1 MEQAAWTQ
9 LLADLNRYIETHY
22 EGTLPPLCSS
32 AIADSAAIPVKSCAP
47 CRAPALSEEDGFDGF
62 IDARDIPGK
71 QEQPLQRADANI
83 AEILESFE
91 NMETFSEALLRI
103 IKEKDLIEADVY
115 HRVFMDRKLF
125 NKIRNDRAYQ
135 PSKRTAILLAVAL
148 RLSVA
153 ETQEFLEK
161 AGFSLTHTS
170 KTDIIIEFFM
180 MRGNYNVMEI
190 NAALYEHHL
199 APLNK

>member
-1 MEQAAWTQ
+1 MEQAAWIQ
-9 LLADLNRYIETHY
+9 LLSDLNRYIEAHY
-22 EGTLPPLCSS
+22 EGALPPPRSS
-32 AIADSAAIPVKSCAP
+32 AIAGSVSAIPMKSCAP
-47 CRAPALSEEDGFDGF
+47 CRALAIPEEDGFDGLL
-62 IDARDIPGK
+62 DVCDTLGQ
-71 QEQPLQRADANI
+71 QELRSEAGI
-83 AEILESFE
+83 AEVLASFE
-91 NMETFSEALLRI
+91 NIETFSEALVRI

-148 RLSVA
+148 RLSIA
-153 ETQEFLEK
+153 ETQEFLGK

-190 NAALYEHHL
+190 NAALYEHRL